1 MKEFTKADLKDR
13 MVVELGDGEDYLVV
27 DGLLLSDSGFM
38 RLSRYR
44 NDLTISDSSA
54 KWDIVK
60 VYDQTNTLPPFGAFA
75 PPPQLLW
82 ERKEVKEVTMAEV
95 EEKFG
100 CKVKIVKE
108 KEE

>member
-13 MVVELGDGEDYLVV
+13 MVVELRNGGDYLVV
-27 DGLLLSDSGFM
+27 DELLLSDSGFM
-38 RLSRYR
+38 SLSRYK

-60 VYDQTNTLPPFGAFA
+60 VYDKTNVLPPFDTFDA
-75 PPPQLLW
+75 PQLLW
-82 ERKEVKEVTMAEV
+82 ERKEVKEVTISEI